1 MVICD
6 KFVNIFFANGA
17 MDTTSNAGVAQK
29 IIRENIWKSG
39 KLPYLCSVLINY
51 YTKND

>member
-1 MVICD
+1 MISLSNILLAIGAINSTRNTGVMQKNIRD
-6 KFVNIFFANGA
+6 K
-17 MDTTSNAGVAQK
+17 
-29 IIRENIWKSG
+29 IWKYG

>member
-1 MVICD
+1 MISLSSILLAIGEI
-6 KFVNIFFANGA
+6 N
-17 MDTTSNAGVAQK
+17 TTRNTGVMQK
-29 IIRENIWKSG
+29 IIRVNIWKSG